1 MNFGEY
7 LIEQSIIR
15 EPDLVR
21 ALESQKTDKV
31 ALGQLAL
38 QSGLIDNKQLFRILS
53 RQRKPD
59 EKEKSFGR
67 LAVEMQYLN
76 PEQVET
82 LLERQT
88 HTNRLLGEI
97 LVSQG
102 VVPRMELIKALKHF
116 RSQNK
121 KN

>member
-1 MNFGEY
+1 MIFGEY
-7 LIEQSIIR
+7 LVEQKIIR
-15 EPDLVR
+15 EKDLDR
-21 ALESQKTDKV
+21 ALEIQKTDRV
-31 ALGQLAL
+31 PLGQLAM
-38 QSGLIDNKQLFRILS
+38 QKGLIDNKQLFRILS
-53 RQRKPD
+53 RQRRPE
-59 EKEKSFGR
+59 EKSKSFGN
-67 LAVEMQYLN
+67 LAVEMGYLSQ
-76 PEQVET
+76 EQVEA

-102 VVPRMELIKALKHF
+102 LVSQMELIKALKKF

>member
-7 LIEQSIIR
+7 LVGRNIIR
-15 EPDLVR
+15 EQDRVR
-21 ALESQKTDKV
+21 ALEIQKTDQV

-102 VVPRMELIKALKHF
+102 MVTQMELIKALKHF
-116 RSQNK
+116 RSQKK

>member
-1 MNFGEY
+1 MIFGEY
-7 LIEQSIIR
+7 LVKQNIIQ
-15 EPDLVR
+15 EKDLDR
-21 ALESQKTDKV
+21 ALETQKTDRV
-31 ALGQLAL
+31 PLGQLAMEK
-38 QSGLIDNKQLFRILS
+38 GLIDNKQLFRILS
-53 RQRKPD
+53 RQRKSE
-59 EKEKSFGR
+59 EKGKSFGK
-67 LAVEMQYLN
+67 LAVEMGYLSA
-76 PEQVET
+76 EQVDM

-102 VVPRMELIKALKHF
+102 LVSQMELIKALKKF

>member
-1 MNFGEY
+1 VNFGEY
-7 LIEQSIIR
+7 LIEQNIIR
-15 EPDLVR
+15 EQDLVR
-21 ALESQKTDKV
+21 ALEIQKTDQV

-102 VVPRMELIKALKHF
+102 VVPKMELIKALKHF
-116 RSQNK
+116 LSQNK

>member
-7 LIEQSIIR
+7 LIQQNIIR
-15 EPDLVR
+15 EKDLAR
-21 ALESQKTDKV
+21 ALEIQKTDQV

-53 RQRKPD
+53 RQRKPE

-76 PEQVET
+76 PDQVET

-102 VVPRMELIKALKHF
+102 VVSQVELIKALKHF
-116 RSQNK
+116 RSENK

>member
-7 LIEQSIIR
+7 LVGQNIIR
-15 EPDLVR
+15 EQDRVR
-21 ALESQKTDKV
+21 ALEIQKTDQV

-76 PEQVET
+76 LEQVET

-102 VVPRMELIKALKHF
+102 MVPQMELIKALKHF

>member
-1 MNFGEY
+1 VNFGEY
-7 LIEQSIIR
+7 LVGQNIIR
-15 EPDLVR
+15 EQDRVR
-21 ALESQKTDKV
+21 ALENQKTDQV

-76 PEQVET
+76 LEQVET
-82 LLERQT
+82 LLERQA

-102 VVPRMELIKALKHF
+102 MVPQMELIKALKHF